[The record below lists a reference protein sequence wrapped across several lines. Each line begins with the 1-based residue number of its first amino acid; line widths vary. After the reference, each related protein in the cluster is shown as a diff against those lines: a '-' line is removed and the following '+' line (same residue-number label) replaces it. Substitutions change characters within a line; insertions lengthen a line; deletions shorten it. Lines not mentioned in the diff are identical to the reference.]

1 MDLSIT
7 VRKLFSIGVAG
18 ILTLA
23 PMSVSYANDNEV
35 LEFGV
40 VPQQSAGKL
49 ARSWGPILAHIENET
64 GVKLRF
70 STAPSIPEFE
80 RRTAAGDY
88 DIAYMNPY
96 HYTVF
101 HESPGYEAFA
111 KARGKMI
118 KGIVVVRKDS
128 PVESLEDLAGHQLAF
143 PAPAAFAAS
152 VLPRAKFSN
161 ENIDIEPKYVS
172 SHDSVYLS
180 VARGLYPAGGGIIRT
195 LNTVDPTIKDQL
207 KVLWTTK
214 PYTSHALAALPT
226 VDPDIL
232 VKVQTALFEMENT
245 EHGRALLKNL
255 NWKGIE
261 EASDER
267 WDDVRGL
274 GIELLQMLINGT

>member
-1 MDLSIT
+1 MDLIT
-7 VRKLFSIGVAG
+7 KTKNSFAISFAALIM
-18 ILTLA
+18 LTPLSA
-23 PMSVSYANDNEV
+23 AYADNSKV

-40 VPQQSAGKL
+40 VPQQSAAKL
-49 ARSWGPILAHIENET
+49 ARTWGPILAHVESET
-64 GVKLRF
+64 GIKLRF

-80 RRTAAGDY
+80 RRTAAGEY

-128 PVESLEDLAGHQLAF
+128 TMSNLDDLAEQQLAF

-152 VLPRAKFSN
+152 VLPRAKFST
-161 ENIDIEPKYVS
+161 ENINIEPKYVS

-180 VARGLYPAGGGIIRT
+180 VARGLYPAGGGIVRT
-195 LNTVDPTIKDQL
+195 LNTVDPAIRDQL
-207 KVLWTTK
+207 KILWTTK

-226 VDPDIL
+226 IDPDTL
-232 VKVQTALFEMENT
+232 QKVQTALFELE
-245 EHGRALLKNL
+245 ESEQGRELLKNL
-255 NWKGIE
+255 NWKGV
-261 EASDER
+261 EAAGDER

-274 GIELLQMLINGT
+274 GIELLQMLINDV

>member
-1 MDLSIT
+1 MTIKKILGLS
-7 VRKLFSIGVAG
+7 LAG
-18 ILTLA
+18 LLVLA
-23 PMSVSYANDNEV
+23 PMSNTFADESQI

-49 ARSWGPILAHIENET
+49 ARSWGPILAHIESET

-80 RRTAAGDY
+80 RRTAAGEY

-128 PVESLEDLAGHQLAF
+128 PITSLEELANQQLAF

-180 VARGLYPAGGGIIRT
+180 VARGLYPAGGGILRT
-195 LNTVDPTIKDQL
+195 LNTVDPVIKDQL
-207 KVLWTTK
+207 KILWTTK

-226 VDPDIL
+226 VDPEAL
-232 VKVQTALFEMENT
+232 VKVQTALFERENS
-245 EHGRALLKNL
+245 EHGRTLLSNL
-255 NWKGIE
+255 NWKGVE
-261 EASDER
+261 EANDER